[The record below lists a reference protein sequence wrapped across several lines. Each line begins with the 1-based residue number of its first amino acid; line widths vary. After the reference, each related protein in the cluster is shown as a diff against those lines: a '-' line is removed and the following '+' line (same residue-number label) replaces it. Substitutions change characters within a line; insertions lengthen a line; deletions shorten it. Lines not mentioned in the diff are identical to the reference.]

1 MNAIGEHSSPLQDWA
16 PMQFG
21 RLLVIAGVFL
31 VVLGL
36 LVMLGSR
43 FSFFGFGRLPGDI
56 YVRRGSFSF
65 YFPIATS
72 VVLILAFLKIQ
83 LVGAWFMELEHAPVR
98 LVLTF
103 SAWVVLTCTA
113 LITIYVAA

>member
-1 MNAIGEHSSPLQDWA
+1 
-16 PMQFG
+16 MQFG

-56 YVRRGSFSF
+56 IYKGRSMVF
-65 YFPIATS
+65 YFPIATCA
-72 VVLILAFLKIQ
+72 VLS
-83 LVGAWFMELEHAPVR
+83 
-98 LVLTF
+98 LVLTLVF
-103 SAWVVLTCTA
+103 WLVTVLTRR
-113 LITIYVAA
+113 

>member
-1 MNAIGEHSSPLQDWA
+1 MNAVGEHSSSLEDWA

-31 VVLGL
+31 VALGL

-56 YVRRGSFSF
+56 IYKGKSMVF
-65 YFPIATS
+65 YFPIVTCA
-72 VVLILAFLKIQ
+72 VLS
-83 LVGAWFMELEHAPVR
+83 
-98 LVLTF
+98 LVLTLVF
-103 SAWVVLTCTA
+103 WLVAVLTRR
-113 LITIYVAA
+113 

>member
-21 RLLVIAGVFL
+21 RLPVMAGVFL

-56 YVRRGSFSF
+56 IYKGKSMVF
-65 YFPIATS
+65 YFPIVTCA
-72 VVLILAFLKIQ
+72 VLS
-83 LVGAWFMELEHAPVR
+83 
-98 LVLTF
+98 LVLTLVF
-103 SAWVVLTCTA
+103 WLVAVLTRR
-113 LITIYVAA
+113 